1 MIFLWLVKKV
11 IFYYNLK
18 MSKTAKKIL
27 VIILKVISALILAFL
42 VLLLAGFLAVYF
54 NLTKTAGDVDENAG
68 IYNSL
73 ENSLTAS
80 RQIISFLPGS
90 RDVAKINEAKI
101 YCKLYIL
108 SDYADYN
115 AKTILMAY
123 QKNKSYELAEK
134 MILALKL
141 RLQDKPEL
149 DSRLSF
155 CSQDKAPEISLD
167 WLTQRLSN
175 PRAANVFVWQTEEP
189 WQIIRQAVTRDKDS
203 LNRVGQEL
211 NISPR
216 LLLSVAIVEQ
226 LRLYYTQRE
235 LFERVFKPLK
245 ILASANKMAWGV
257 MSIKEAAAILAEQNL
272 KNKNSDFYLGSNYE
286 KLLDF
291 NSNDPVAERY
301 TRLTDEKNHYFSY
314 LYGGII
320 IKQITLQWQKAGYN
334 ISDRPEILATLFNI
348 GLQNSHPKANP
359 EVGGSQ
365 ISIGPDNYVFG
376 SLAYEFYYSGDLMDD
391 FPY

>member
-1 MIFLWLVKKV
+1 M

-18 MSKTAKKIL
+18 MGKLAKKIL
-27 VIILKVISALILAFL
+27 IIISKIIGALALAFL
-42 VLLLAGFLAVYF
+42 LILVAGFLAVRF
-54 NLTKTAGDVDENAG
+54 NLTKTAGDVDENTG

-73 ENSLTAS
+73 EDSLTAS
-80 RQIISFLPGS
+80 RQIIAFLPGN
-90 RDVAKINEAKI
+90 RDIAKVDETKI

-115 AKTILMAY
+115 AKTILLAY

-134 MILALKL
+134 MILALEL
-141 RLQDKPEL
+141 RLQDKSEL
-149 DSRLSF
+149 GNRLSF
-155 CSQDKAPEISLD
+155 CNQDKAPEISLD
-167 WLTQRLSN
+167 WLNQRLSA
-175 PRAANVFVWQTEEP
+175 PKDANVFLWQTEEP
-189 WQIIRQAVTRDKDS
+189 WQIIRQAVVKDKDS

-272 KNKNSDFYLGSNYE
+272 KNKNSDFYLGANYE

-301 TRLTDEKNHYFSY
+301 ARLTDEKNHYFSY

-320 IKQITLQWQKAGYN
+320 IKQITSQWQKAGYN

-348 GLQNSHPKANP
+348 GIQNSHPKANP

-365 ISIGPDNYVFG
+365 ISIGQDNYVFG